1 MTEAELHQKL
11 QLCRAELLD
20 SLQFDMMSPAL
31 IQEGIISPAEYEG
44 VQGSQSNTDKII
56 AFLDLLQT
64 KNIDILNRFL
74 KYLEQDYD
82 WLAFS
87 LKNTQIPSE
96 HMSAAFKS
104 NNPPSVEGLTE
115 LGGGPVGGAASP
127 CPSSL
132 HSPCEDEV
140 QRRRERELRGERLGR
155 LGCTEPTSNVSGGY
169 SSPLHS
175 SQFSL
180 SSASSTA
187 DITVSRDESP
197 VRLAEPLTEDMISL
211 VVRSPAVVRRW
222 QVLARRA
229 GLANRI
235 QVIQGRIR
243 AEGRDHDEHV
253 SDMLREWIELKPE
266 AATLG
271 GLIEILRKESFN
283 DTALKLQNGKY

>member
-1 MTEAELHQKL
+1 MV
-11 QLCRAELLD
+11 
-20 SLQFDMMSPAL
+20 
-31 IQEGIISPAEYEG
+31 Y
-44 VQGSQSNTDKII
+44 
-56 AFLDLLQT
+56 
-64 KNIDILNRFL
+64 
-74 KYLEQDYD
+74 
-82 WLAFS
+82 
-87 LKNTQIPSE
+87 
-96 HMSAAFKS
+96 
-104 NNPPSVEGLTE
+104 
-115 LGGGPVGGAASP
+115 
-127 CPSSL
+127 
-132 HSPCEDEV
+132 
-140 QRRRERELRGERLGR
+140 
-155 LGCTEPTSNVSGGY
+155 SGGY

-253 SDMLREWIELKPE
+253 RQAMFRWTATGLINLLCTIIRSIVSHSDMLREWIELKPE